1 MSGQPS
7 VVALLLG
14 LYKGGAML
22 LLRIFS
28 TLTAIAFFF
37 ILQFGSAFAQTK
49 INIGVA
55 AMSPRTIPLIIAQE
69 QGLFAKQGLEARI
82 VLIRGA
88 PTLVASLVFGDFEVG
103 YTGGPGGGGG
113 PGAGN

>member
-1 MSGQPS
+1 
-7 VVALLLG
+7 
-14 LYKGGAML
+14 ML
-22 LLRIFS
+22 LLRMFS

-37 ILQFGSAFAQTK
+37 ILQFGSAFGQTK

-88 PTLVASLVFGDFEVG
+88 PTLVARLIFRGLQ
-103 YTGGPGGGGG
+103 GGLTRRAGGGGG
-113 PGAGN
+113 RGAGIHSEN